1 MSCLKKFVRWLKN
14 PRGHAVWI
22 TYLLT
27 ALFVAARLAPLMIM
41 PEGGGGGGGRGPSC
55 AVGCVFLVFVRI

>member
-27 ALFVAARLAPLMIM
+27 ALFVAGGLAAVIIM
-41 PEGGGGGGGRGPSC
+41 P
-55 AVGCVFLVFVRI
+55 